1 MTASTAPLE
10 MLAGADR
17 VRRYAPW
24 VLLVVGVAVLQV
36 SYHGEP
42 FPRAWDTVISDPINA
57 FQAWAR
63 SNRRTHPLF
72 TSFFTPLSRSI
83 DWALTSVEGFLQWL
97 PWYVVPGATFL
108 LIARTRRWW
117 PAAVAALAS
126 VYPGIV
132 GLWDETMQT
141 LALMAIAVFIC
152 LVIGIPLGVAAAFSR
167 RLESVMRPV
176 LDAMQTVPA
185 PIYFIPMILFL
196 GIGRVPATIATV
208 IYALPPIIRLTALGI
223 RQVDRQAVEAST
235 VFGSSRAQTL
245 FKVQIP
251 LAMPSIMTGIN
262 QTIMMALGIVVLAT
276 LLGAGGLGQ
285 EVMDALQQRSPGR
298 GTAAG
303 LAIVAVAMVL
313 DRIGASFADT
323 DRTHHVSWRATA
335 IGAAAVV
342 GALFLGSALGWS
354 EFPPVSDVSI
364 LAPIDRAVIWARD
377 NLSFITRPFNDF
389 MVAEILVPARD
400 LLTEVIAWPVLIFA
414 TAWVCWRMRGWKL
427 AAVAAALL
435 TVVGLIG
442 MWELSIVTLTHVVA
456 AVVLS
461 VLIAVPV
468 GIWAGRK
475 PRVEAALAPILDALQ
490 TVPSFVYLIPVV
502 MLFTLSAVPGIIASV
517 LYAVVPGIR
526 LTALG
531 VRQVPA
537 ETLEASKAFGAT
549 DRQTLFGVRLPL
561 AAPTIMAGVNQV
573 IMMVLAMVIIA
584 GLAGSQGLGFEAVR
598 AVTRTNT
605 GLGFEVAIA
614 VVTMAI
620 ILDRL
625 TQAAGER
632 LQPPSA

>member
-1 MTASTAPLE
+1 MVT
-10 MLAGADR
+10 GAER
-17 VRRYAPW
+17 LRRYAPW
-24 VLLVVGVAVLQV
+24 VILIAGVVILQIAYFGD
-36 SYHGEP
+36 S
-42 FPRAWDTVISDPINA
+42 FPRTWDRLISGPVDE

-63 SNRRTHPLF
+63 ANRRTHPLF
-72 TSFFTPLSRSI
+72 TSFFTPLSRSVG
-83 DWALTSVEGFLQWL
+83 WALTTIEDFLKWL
-97 PWYVVPGATFL
+97 PWYVIPGATFL
-108 LIARTRRWW
+108 LIARTRRYW
-117 PAAVAALAS
+117 PAVVAALAS
-126 VYPGIV
+126 IYPGIV
-132 GLWDETMQT
+132 GLWDVTMET
-141 LALMAIAVFIC
+141 LALMAIAVVIC
-152 LVIGIPLGVAAAFSR
+152 LIIGIPLGVAAAFSR
-167 RLESVMRPV
+167 RLDSAMRPV

-185 PIYFIPMILFL
+185 PIYFIPMVLFL

-223 RQVDRQAVEAST
+223 RHVDKQAVEAST

-245 FKVQIP
+245 LKVQIP

-313 DRIGASFADT
+313 DRIGISLADT
-323 DRTHHVSWRATA
+323 DRTHHVSWKATTV
-335 IGAAAVV
+335 GV
-342 GALFLGSALGWS
+342 GALLVALFAGLALGWS
-354 EFPPVSDVSI
+354 DFPPVSDVSI

-377 NLSFITRPFNDF
+377 NLSFMTRPFNDF
-389 MVAEILVPARD
+389 MVAKILVPARD
-400 LLTEVIAWPVLIFA
+400 LLTQVIAWPVLIFA

-427 AAVAAALL
+427 ALVAAALL
-435 TVVGLIG
+435 TIVGLIG
-442 MWELSIVTLTHVVA
+442 MWELSIITLTQVVA
-456 AVVLS
+456 GVVLS

-468 GIWAGRK
+468 GIWAGRS
-475 PRVEAALAPILDALQ
+475 RRIEAALAPILDALQ
-490 TVPSFVYLIPVV
+490 TIPSFVYIIPVV
-502 MLFTLSAVPGIIASV
+502 MLFTISAVPGIIASV
-517 LYAVVPGIR
+517 LYAIVPGIR

-531 VRQVPA
+531 IRQVST
-537 ETLEASKAFGAT
+537 ETLEASTAFGAT
-549 DRQTLFGVRLPL
+549 GRQTLFGVRIPL

-584 GLAGSQGLGFEAVR
+584 GLVGGGGLGFETVR
-598 AVTRTNT
+598 AVTRTET

-625 TQAAGER
+625 TQATGER

>member
-1 MTASTAPLE
+1 VTASTARIE
-10 MLAGADR
+10 MVTGAER
-17 VRRYAPW
+17 LRRYAPW
-24 VLLVVGVAVLQV
+24 VILIAGVVILQIAYFGD
-36 SYHGEP
+36 S
-42 FPRAWDTVISDPINA
+42 FPRTWDRLISGPVDE

-63 SNRRTHPLF
+63 ANRRTHPLF
-72 TSFFTPLSRSI
+72 TSFFTPLSRSVG
-83 DWALTSVEGFLQWL
+83 WALTTIEDFLKWL
-97 PWYVVPGATFL
+97 PWYVIPGATFL
-108 LIARTRRWW
+108 LIARTRRYW
-117 PAAVAALAS
+117 PAVVAALAS
-126 VYPGIV
+126 IYPGIV
-132 GLWDETMQT
+132 GLWDVTMET
-141 LALMAIAVFIC
+141 LALMAIAVVIC
-152 LVIGIPLGVAAAFSR
+152 LIIGIPLGVAAAFSR
-167 RLESVMRPV
+167 RLDSAMRPV

-185 PIYFIPMILFL
+185 PIYFIPMVLFL

-223 RQVDRQAVEAST
+223 RHVDKQAVEAST

-245 FKVQIP
+245 LKVQIP

-313 DRIGASFADT
+313 DRIGISLADT
-323 DRTHHVSWRATA
+323 DRTHHVSWKATTV
-335 IGAAAVV
+335 GV
-342 GALFLGSALGWS
+342 GALLVALFAGLALGWS
-354 EFPPVSDVSI
+354 DFPPVSDVSI

-377 NLSFITRPFNDF
+377 NLSFMTRPFNDF
-389 MVAEILVPARD
+389 MVAKILVPARD
-400 LLTEVIAWPVLIFA
+400 LLTQVIAWPVLIFA

-427 AAVAAALL
+427 ALVAAALL
-435 TVVGLIG
+435 TIVGLIG
-442 MWELSIVTLTHVVA
+442 MWELSIITLTQVVA
-456 AVVLS
+456 GVVLS

-468 GIWAGRK
+468 GIWAGRS
-475 PRVEAALAPILDALQ
+475 RRIEAALAPILDALQ
-490 TVPSFVYLIPVV
+490 TIPSFVYIIPVV
-502 MLFTLSAVPGIIASV
+502 MLFTISAVPGIIASV
-517 LYAVVPGIR
+517 LYAIVPGIR

-531 VRQVPA
+531 IRQVST
-537 ETLEASKAFGAT
+537 ETLEASTAFGAT
-549 DRQTLFGVRLPL
+549 GRQTLFGVRIPL

-584 GLAGSQGLGFEAVR
+584 GLVGGGGLGFETVR
-598 AVTRTNT
+598 AVTRTET

>member
-1 MTASTAPLE
+1 MVT
-10 MLAGADR
+10 GAER
-17 VRRYAPW
+17 LRRYAPW
-24 VLLVVGVAVLQV
+24 VILIAGVVILQIAYFGD
-36 SYHGEP
+36 S
-42 FPRAWDTVISDPINA
+42 FPRTWDRLISGPVDE

-63 SNRRTHPLF
+63 ANRRTHPLF
-72 TSFFTPLSRSI
+72 TSFFTPLSRSVG
-83 DWALTSVEGFLQWL
+83 WALTTIEDFLKWL
-97 PWYVVPGATFL
+97 PWYVIPGATFL
-108 LIARTRRWW
+108 LIARTRRYW
-117 PAAVAALAS
+117 PAVVAALAS
-126 VYPGIV
+126 IYPGIV
-132 GLWDETMQT
+132 GLWDVTMET
-141 LALMAIAVFIC
+141 LALMAIAVVIC
-152 LVIGIPLGVAAAFSR
+152 LIIGIPLGVAAAFSR
-167 RLESVMRPV
+167 RLDSAMRPV

-185 PIYFIPMILFL
+185 PIYFIPMVLFL

-223 RQVDRQAVEAST
+223 RHVDKQAVEAST

-245 FKVQIP
+245 LKVQIP

-313 DRIGASFADT
+313 DRIGISLADT
-323 DRTHHVSWRATA
+323 DRTHHVSWKATTV
-335 IGAAAVV
+335 GV
-342 GALFLGSALGWS
+342 GALLVALFAGLALGWS
-354 EFPPVSDVSI
+354 DFPPVSDVSI

-377 NLSFITRPFNDF
+377 NLSFMTRPFNDF
-389 MVAEILVPARD
+389 MVAKILVPARD
-400 LLTEVIAWPVLIFA
+400 LLTQVIAWPVLIFA

-427 AAVAAALL
+427 ALVAAALL
-435 TVVGLIG
+435 TIVGLIG
-442 MWELSIVTLTHVVA
+442 MWELSIITLTQVVA
-456 AVVLS
+456 GVVLS

-468 GIWAGRK
+468 GIWAGRS
-475 PRVEAALAPILDALQ
+475 RRIEAALAPILDALQ
-490 TVPSFVYLIPVV
+490 TIPSFVYIIPVV
-502 MLFTLSAVPGIIASV
+502 MLFTISAVPGIIASV
-517 LYAVVPGIR
+517 LYAIVPGIR

-531 VRQVPA
+531 IRQVST
-537 ETLEASKAFGAT
+537 ETLEASTAFGAT
-549 DRQTLFGVRLPL
+549 GRQTLFGVRIPL

-584 GLAGSQGLGFEAVR
+584 GLVGGGGLGFETVR
-598 AVTRTNT
+598 AVTRTET

>member
-1 MTASTAPLE
+1 MTASTARLE
-10 MLAGADR
+10 MVTGAER
-17 VRRYAPW
+17 LRRYAPW
-24 VLLVVGVAVLQV
+24 VILIAGVVILQIAYFGD
-36 SYHGEP
+36 S
-42 FPRAWDTVISDPINA
+42 FPRTWDRLISGPVDE

-63 SNRRTHPLF
+63 ANRRTHPLF
-72 TSFFTPLSRSI
+72 TSFFTPLSRSVG
-83 DWALTSVEGFLQWL
+83 WALTTIEDFLKWL
-97 PWYVVPGATFL
+97 PWYVIPGATFL
-108 LIARTRRWW
+108 LIARTRRYW
-117 PAAVAALAS
+117 PAVVAALAS
-126 VYPGIV
+126 IYPGIV
-132 GLWDETMQT
+132 GLWDVTMET
-141 LALMAIAVFIC
+141 LALMAIAVVIC
-152 LVIGIPLGVAAAFSR
+152 LIIGIPLGVAAAFSR
-167 RLESVMRPV
+167 RLDSAMRPV

-185 PIYFIPMILFL
+185 PIYFIPMVLFL

-223 RQVDRQAVEAST
+223 RHVDKQAVEAST

-245 FKVQIP
+245 LKVQIP

-313 DRIGASFADT
+313 DRIGISLADT
-323 DRTHHVSWRATA
+323 DRTHHVSWKATTV
-335 IGAAAVV
+335 GV
-342 GALFLGSALGWS
+342 GALLVALFAGLALGWS
-354 EFPPVSDVSI
+354 DFPPVSDVSI

-377 NLSFITRPFNDF
+377 NLSFLTRPFNDF
-389 MVAEILVPARD
+389 MVAKILVPARD
-400 LLTEVIAWPVLIFA
+400 LLTQVIAWPVLIFA

-427 AAVAAALL
+427 ALVAAALL
-435 TVVGLIG
+435 TIVGLIG
-442 MWELSIVTLTHVVA
+442 MWELSIITLTQVVA
-456 AVVLS
+456 GVVLS

-468 GIWAGRK
+468 GIWAGRS
-475 PRVEAALAPILDALQ
+475 RRIEAALAPILDALQ
-490 TVPSFVYLIPVV
+490 TIPSFVYIIPVV
-502 MLFTLSAVPGIIASV
+502 MLFTISAVPGIIASV
-517 LYAVVPGIR
+517 LYAIVPGIR

-531 VRQVPA
+531 IRQVST
-537 ETLEASKAFGAT
+537 ETLEASTAFGAT
-549 DRQTLFGVRLPL
+549 GRQTLFGVRIPL

-584 GLAGSQGLGFEAVR
+584 GLVGGGGLGFETVR
-598 AVTRTNT
+598 AVTRTET

-625 TQAAGER
+625 TQATGER

>member
-1 MTASTAPLE
+1 MTASTARIE
-10 MLAGADR
+10 MVTGAER
-17 VRRYAPW
+17 LRRYAPW
-24 VLLVVGVAVLQV
+24 VILIAGVVILQIAYFGD
-36 SYHGEP
+36 S
-42 FPRAWDTVISDPINA
+42 FPRTWDRLISGPVDE

-63 SNRRTHPLF
+63 ANRRTHPLF
-72 TSFFTPLSRSI
+72 TSFFTPLSRSVG
-83 DWALTSVEGFLQWL
+83 WALTTIEDFLKWL
-97 PWYVVPGATFL
+97 PWYVIPGATFL
-108 LIARTRRWW
+108 LIARTRRYW
-117 PAAVAALAS
+117 PAVVAALAS
-126 VYPGIV
+126 IYPGIV
-132 GLWDETMQT
+132 GLWDVTMET
-141 LALMAIAVFIC
+141 LALMAIAVVIC
-152 LVIGIPLGVAAAFSR
+152 LIIGIPLGVAAAFSR
-167 RLESVMRPV
+167 RLDSAMRPV

-185 PIYFIPMILFL
+185 PIYFIPMVLFL

-208 IYALPPIIRLTALGI
+208 IYALPPIILLTALGI
-223 RQVDRQAVEAST
+223 RHVDKQAVEAST

-245 FKVQIP
+245 LKVQIP

-313 DRIGASFADT
+313 DRIGISLADT
-323 DRTHHVSWRATA
+323 DRTHHVSWKATTV
-335 IGAAAVV
+335 GV
-342 GALFLGSALGWS
+342 GALLVALFAGLALGWS
-354 EFPPVSDVSI
+354 DFPPVSDVSI

-377 NLSFITRPFNDF
+377 NLSFMTRPFNDF
-389 MVAEILVPARD
+389 MVAKILVPARD
-400 LLTEVIAWPVLIFA
+400 LLTQVIAWPVLIFA

-427 AAVAAALL
+427 ALVAAALL
-435 TVVGLIG
+435 TIVGLIG
-442 MWELSIVTLTHVVA
+442 MWELSIITLTQVVA
-456 AVVLS
+456 GVVLS

-468 GIWAGRK
+468 GIWAGRS
-475 PRVEAALAPILDALQ
+475 RRIEAALAPILDALQ
-490 TVPSFVYLIPVV
+490 TIPSFVYIIPVV
-502 MLFTLSAVPGIIASV
+502 MLFTISAVPGIIASV
-517 LYAVVPGIR
+517 LYAIVPGIR

-531 VRQVPA
+531 IRQVST
-537 ETLEASKAFGAT
+537 ETLEASTAFGAT
-549 DRQTLFGVRLPL
+549 GRQTLFGVRIPL

-584 GLAGSQGLGFEAVR
+584 GLVGGGGLGFETVR
-598 AVTRTNT
+598 AVTRTET

-625 TQAAGER
+625 TQATGER

>member
-1 MTASTAPLE
+1 MTVSTARLE
-10 MLAGADR
+10 MVAGAER

-24 VLLVVGVAVLQV
+24 AMLIVGVVLLQVA
-36 SYHGEP
+36 YYGDP
-42 FPRAWDTVISDPINA
+42 FPRAWDSLISDPINE

-63 SNRRTHPLF
+63 ANRRTHPLI
-72 TSFFTPLSRSI
+72 TAFFTPLSNAI
-83 DWALTSVEGFLQWL
+83 DWALGAVSDFLKWL

-108 LIARTRRWW
+108 LIARTRRYG
-117 PAAVAALAS
+117 PAVVAALAA
-126 VYPGIV
+126 VYPGLV
-132 GLWDETMQT
+132 GLWNVTMET
-141 LALMAIAVFIC
+141 LALMAIAVVIC
-152 LVIGIPLGVAAAFSR
+152 LIVGIPLGVAAAFSR
-167 RLESVMRPV
+167 RLDGAMRPV

-223 RQVDRQAVEAST
+223 RHVDEQAVEAST

-313 DRIGASFADT
+313 DRIGISLADT

-335 IGAAAVV
+335 VGV
-342 GALFLGSALGWS
+342 GALVVALVVGRAFGWS
-354 EFPPVSDVSI
+354 AFPGVSDVSI

-389 MVAEILVPARD
+389 MVAQILIPARN
-400 LLTEVIAWPVLIFA
+400 LLTQVIAWPVLIFS

-435 TVVGLIG
+435 SLVGLIG
-442 MWELSIVTLTHVVA
+442 MWELSIETLTHVVA
-456 AVVLS
+456 GVVLS

-468 GIWAGRK
+468 GIWAGRNR
-475 PRVEAALAPILDALQ
+475 RVEAALAPVLDALQ
-490 TVPSFVYLIPVV
+490 TIPSFVYIVPVV
-502 MLFTLSAVPGIIASV
+502 MLFTISAVPGIIASV

-531 VRQVPA
+531 IRQVST
-537 ETLEASKAFGAT
+537 ETLEASTAFGAT
-549 DRQTLFGVRLPL
+549 GRQTLFGVRIPL

-573 IMMVLAMVIIA
+573 IMMVLAMIIIA
-584 GLAGSQGLGFEAVR
+584 GLVGGGALGFEVIR